1 MATAHYAHTQ
11 TSPFRY
17 VVVALLVLTSLAAW
31 SWRAEFWAWV
41 SMVCIAGVFVL
52 ILLTLTTLSTQ
63 ADEDSLWVRFG
74 PLPLFSARVPYN
86 DMLAVKVS
94 RSRVMDG
101 WGIHFLPGRGWT
113 WSLWG
118 FDCVDITRQR
128 GGLRIGSDDAE
139 NLAAYLQS
147 QIQAS

>member
-1 MATAHYAHTQ
+1 MATAHYSHTQ

-17 VVVALLVLTSLAAW
+17 VVLALLVLTSLAAW
-31 SWRAEFWAWV
+31 SWRAEFWAWF

-52 ILLTLTTLSTQ
+52 ILLTLTTLSTH
-63 ADEDSLWVRFG
+63 ADDDSLWVQFG
-74 PLPLFSARVPYN
+74 PLPLFSIRIPYQ
-86 DMLAVKVS
+86 DILAVKVG
-94 RSRVMDG
+94 RSRLNDG

-128 GGLRIGSDDAE
+128 GTLRIGSDDAE

-147 QIQAS
+147 HIHAS